1 MTIKTF
7 ERINPD
13 AKNFTGFTPGQLV
26 SDLINGDMYELVD
39 FVDECVTFS
48 FNINSFFI
56 HICMDMKDAGIYRDI
71 IKSALEN
78 KNYHWLVLFVSDY
91 VNEYGD
97 VFCSSIQLACKEKGK
112 RKVLHY
118 ETVEEIQE
126 ALHLLFMA
134 LEDMKKEEF

>member
-7 ERINPD
+7 KRTNPD
-13 AKNFTGFTPGQLV
+13 AKNFTGFKPGQLV

-56 HICMDMKDAGIYRDI
+56 NLCMDIRDASDYRAEI
-71 IKSALEN
+71 IAALEN
-78 KNYHWLVLFVSDY
+78 KNYYWLVWFVSDY
-91 VNEYGD
+91 VNFYGD
-97 VFCSSIQLACKEKGK
+97 TFCSSIQLACKEKGK

-134 LEDMKKEEF
+134 VEDMKEEVF